1 MINFAVIGSNW
12 ISEKFVNATRI
23 EHALS
28 LYAVYS
34 RTLQSAQLF
43 ADKFAVTN
51 CYDNL
56 QTLADDNNV
65 QAVYIASPN
74 SLHFEQSMQMLKAG
88 KHVICE
94 KPLASN
100 VNQVELLF
108 QTAIDNNVILFEA
121 YMTAHL
127 PNFKQVEDNLHK
139 IGKLRK
145 ANIHYCQYSSRYPAY
160 LAGDNPNTFNPAFS
174 SGSIMDIGYYCV
186 AFCVALF
193 GKPDSIQA
201 YATLL
206 DSGVDGCGSA
216 ILHYGEFSVTIDH
229 SKISHS
235 QLNNEIQGEAGSL
248 LIKHVAQCEQVSLF
262 KQEMSELSVVQNS
275 NSMLYE
281 ARFFAQQIHANKI
294 DNRAMQHAKT
304 TAAVITEIRHLT
316 GVIFPADLRVKK
328 TGKHSLIR

>member
-12 ISEKFVNATRI
+12 ISEKFIAATRI
-23 EHALS
+23 ENELS

-34 RTLQSAQLF
+34 RNMTSAQVF
-43 ADKFAVTN
+43 ADKFAVTT
-51 CYDNL
+51 CYDHL
-56 QTLADDNNV
+56 ATLAQDDNV

-100 VNQVELLF
+100 ANQVELLF

-127 PNFKQVEDNLHK
+127 PNFKQIEDNLHR

-160 LAGDNPNTFNPAFS
+160 LAGNNPNTFNPQFS
-174 SGSIMDIGYYCV
+174 NGSIMDIGYYCV
-186 AFCVALF
+186 AFTVALF

-201 YATLL
+201 HATLL

-216 ILHYGEFSVTIDH
+216 ILSYGDFSVTIDH
-229 SKISHS
+229 SKISNS
-235 QLNNEIQGEAGSL
+235 QLSNEIQGEAGSL
-248 LIKHVAQCEQVSLF
+248 LIKHVAQCEQVHLF
-262 KQEMSELSVVQNS
+262 QQAVSELSVAQS
-275 NSMLYE
+275 DNSMLYE
-281 ARFFAQQIHANKI
+281 VRFFAQQIRENKI
-294 DNRAMQHAKT
+294 DKKTMQRART
-304 TAAVITEIRHLT
+304 TSAVITEIRRLT
-316 GVIFPADLRVKK
+316 GVIFPADQQ
-328 TGKHSLIR
+328 

>member
-12 ISEKFVNATRI
+12 ISEKFVNATRL
-23 EHALS
+23 ENDLALC
-28 LYAVYS
+28 AVYS

-43 ADKFAVTN
+43 ADKFAVTS

-56 QTLADDNNV
+56 QALANDNNV

-100 VNQVELLF
+100 TDQVEQLF

-127 PNFKQVEDNLHK
+127 PNFKQIEDNLHR

-160 LAGDNPNTFNPAFS
+160 LAGDNPNTFNPEFS
-174 SGSIMDIGYYCV
+174 NGSIMDIGYYCI
-186 AFCVALF
+186 AFSVALF
-193 GKPDSIQA
+193 GKPDNIQA
-201 YATLL
+201 HATLL

-216 ILHYGEFSVTIDH
+216 ILSYGDFSVTIDH
-229 SKISHS
+229 SKISNS
-235 QLNNEIQGEAGSL
+235 QLSNEIQGEAGSL
-248 LIKHVAQCEQVSLF
+248 LIKHIAQCEQVSLV
-262 KQEMSELSVVQNS
+262 QQQSCELGTAQSD

-281 ARFFAQQIHANKI
+281 SRFFAKQIQENKI
-294 DNRAMQHAKT
+294 DNKTMQRAKI
-304 TAAVITEIRHLT
+304 TATVITEIRQLT
-316 GVIFPADLRVKK
+316 GVKFPADQQ
-328 TGKHSLIR
+328 